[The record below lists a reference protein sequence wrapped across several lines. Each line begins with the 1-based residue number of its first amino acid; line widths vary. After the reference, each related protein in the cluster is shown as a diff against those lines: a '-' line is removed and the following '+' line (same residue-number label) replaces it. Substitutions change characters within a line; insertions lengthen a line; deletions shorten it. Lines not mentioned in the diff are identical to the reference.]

1 MAEVGVD
8 GAADD
13 LAANTAKLLCSVAE
27 SDDLSWAHKGEV
39 QGVEEENQIL
49 PWNIESGKKGH
60 NLFKYKKYI
69 KMKEEI
75 LDLSQTV
82 AKRNKQIPL

>member
-13 LAANTAKLLCSVAE
+13 LATNTAKLLCSVAE
-27 SDDLSWAHKGEV
+27 SDDLSRAHEGEV

-49 PWNIESGKKGH
+49 PLNIQRGGEKGSG
-60 NLFKYKKYI
+60 F
-69 KMKEEI
+69 
-75 LDLSQTV
+75 V
-82 AKRNKQIPL
+82 AIPKNKNKN